1 MAEEGERMTEEEEVM
16 TSVSATART
25 SGTFVATEVKE
36 SSIFGRGC
44 FAAEAVAKGTIVC
57 CFTLGAKV
65 ITEEQYLDA
74 CRGENLPLMRTGTR
88 YAGKYFTVGNEHEPY
103 TFINH
108 SFEPNLLC
116 HCGVV
121 LARRA
126 ISSGE
131 EVTLDYRYLIDETD
145 VGIYRDAKT
154 GREIRGF
161 SGRETL
167 LRTARQLVDL
177 VESVQGWE
185 G

>member
-1 MAEEGERMTEEEEVM
+1 VR
-16 TSVSATART
+16 
-25 SGTFVATEVKE
+25 TEVRE
-36 SSIFGRGC
+36 SSIFGEGC
-44 FAAEAVAKGTIVC
+44 FAAEPVAKGTIVC

-65 ITEEQYLDA
+65 ITEEEYLDA
-74 CRGENLPLMRTGTR
+74 CRAEVLPLMRTGTR

-126 ISSGE
+126 ISAGE
-131 EVTLDYRYLIDETD
+131 EMTLDYRYLIDETD
-145 VGIYRDAKT
+145 VGIYRDAKS

-161 SGRETL
+161 PARETL
-167 LRTARQLVDL
+167 LRTARQLMDL
-177 VESVQGWE
+177 VESVEGWE

>member
-1 MAEEGERMTEEEEVM
+1 MTLMSMEP
-16 TSVSATART
+16 RK
-25 SGTFVATEVKE
+25 SGTFVRTEVRK
-36 SSIFGRGC
+36 SAIFGRGC
-44 FAAEAVAKGTIVC
+44 FAAEPVARGTIVC

-74 CRGENLPLMRTGTR
+74 CRAEVLPLMRTGTR

-126 ISSGE
+126 ISAGE
-131 EVTLDYRYLIDETD
+131 EMTLDYRYLIDETD
-145 VGIYRDAKT
+145 VGIYADART

-161 SGRETL
+161 PARETL
-167 LRTARQLVDL
+167 LRTARQLIEL
-177 VESVQGWE
+177 VGSIEGWQG
-185 G
+185 

>member
-1 MAEEGERMTEEEEVM
+1 MTLM
-16 TSVSATART
+16 STNPRT
-25 SGTFVATEVKE
+25 SGTFVRTEVRK
-36 SSIFGRGC
+36 SSIFGEGC
-44 FAAEAVAKGTIVC
+44 FATEPVAKGTIVC

-65 ITEEQYLDA
+65 ITEEEYLDA
-74 CRGENLPLMRTGTR
+74 CRAEVLPLMRTGTR

-121 LARRA
+121 LARRDIPA
-126 ISSGE
+126 GE
-131 EVTLDYRYLIDETD
+131 EMTLDYRYLIDETD
-145 VGIYRDAKT
+145 VGIYRDAKS

-161 SGRETL
+161 PARETL

-177 VESVQGWE
+177 VESVEGWE